1 MIGSGPEPDTV
12 SRNEGKARL
21 ILINDLVYVPERNLM
36 NFRGRFSSPLNRLN
50 SGTRARKSRRLGARA
65 LSAMLAAGA
74 LVAAPLVGA
83 APALAADEPSV
94 TVSPDT
100 ELDPEGPNTLTV
112 TGEGFTPGELGVYAA
127 VGPAS
132 AKDIEGWQ
140 SDASL
145 FTALDRKNTRLN
157 SSHVATSYADLCL
170 KDKTIP
176 NKSQ

>member
-1 MIGSGPEPDTV
+1 
-12 SRNEGKARL
+12 
-21 ILINDLVYVPERNLM
+21 M
-36 NFRGRFSSPLNRLN
+36 NFRGRCSSPLNRLN
-50 SGTRARKSRRLGARA
+50 RGTRTRKSQRRGAGGV
-65 LSAMLAAGA
+65 SAMLAAGA
-74 LVAAPLVGA
+74 PVAAPLRGA
-83 APALAADEPSV
+83 APGLAADEPSV
-94 TVSPDT
+94 SVSPVP
-100 ELDPEGPNTLTV
+100 ELDPEGPNTRTV